1 MLLLLA
7 GISKYSSGCIHN
19 FPQFNVKSPTI
30 VTRFI
35 NCFDRYLSRKIGF
48 EALLR
53 LRCTRGVAI
62 HSFHGN
68 FFVRSSDLLMLP
80 NVNPDNAY
88 GMQLSIEDSLD
99 GVSVVCFQAALL
111 YTSSNGKLYY
121 NYIN

>member
-35 NCFDRYLSRKIGF
+35 NCFDRYLTRKIGF

-53 LRCTRGVAI
+53 LRCTRGVGI

-111 YTSSNGKLYY
+111 YTSSNGKIYY
-121 NYIN
+121 T

>member
-1 MLLLLA
+1 MCIVFLA
-7 GISKYSSGCIHN
+7 GISKYSAGCIHN
-19 FPQFNVKSPTI
+19 FSQFDVKSPTM
-30 VTRFI
+30 VTRFV

-53 LRCTRGVAI
+53 LRCTRGVSI

-68 FFVRSSDLLMLP
+68 FFVRSYDLLMLP

-88 GMQLSIEDSLD
+88 GMQLAIEDNLE

-111 YTSSNGKLYY
+111 YTSSNGNKY
-121 NYIN
+121 